1 MKIKRLFF
9 LGLLLSC
16 FTFFLTAQ
24 SNTVIDELLE
34 KQNADFGRSSYMVL
48 TASGLIDD
56 NSTMEESIKYLT
68 KHGWDMGDK
77 EPGAYIT
84 LGEYSFILMQ
94 YFEMDS
100 GIMYKIFPGPRYAA
114 RELYYLKLI
123 DEDGSPGRTIS
134 GEEVIR
140 ILGRL
145 MEWKEST
152 L

>member
-1 MKIKRLFF
+1 MKIKRLLF
-9 LGLLLSC
+9 LGLILSC
-16 FTFFLTAQ
+16 CTFLLTAQ

-34 KQNADFGRSSYMVL
+34 KERADFGRTSYMVL
-48 TASGLIDD
+48 SASGLIED
-56 NSTMEESIKYLT
+56 NTTMEESIKYLT
-68 KHGWDMGDK
+68 NQGWDMEYK

-84 LGEYSFILMQ
+84 LGEYSFMLMQ
-94 YFEMDS
+94 YFKMES

-114 RELYYLKLI
+114 RELFYLKLI
-123 DEDGSPGRTIS
+123 DGDGSPERFIS